1 MRYRWLGELV
11 GTGSPPL
18 SSLEVVGKVV
28 LGTLLVGMLVVA
40 SWRSSGGW
48 GLETG
53 KMLGF
58 SAPVT
63 GFMVIAATQLG

>member
-1 MRYRWLGELV
+1 MRELV

-48 GLETG
+48 GLGTG

-58 SAPVT
+58 SAPVIR
-63 GFMVIAATQLG
+63 FMVIATTLLG